1 MGIILNPLLKV
12 IIILLVLSKWLCMNS
27 QKMGVV
33 EVSGTEVKIDAFRA
47 AQYGGLLAEKEKP

>member
-12 IIILLVLSKWLCMNS
+12 IIILLLSKWLCMNS

-33 EVSGTEVKIDAFRA
+33 EVSETEVKIYAFRA